1 MTSNDLDLF
10 GIQSVFRDFDN
21 DGFVDLLLAGSDQR
35 LFKNN
40 GDGTFSRLPNPF
52 SSNAMESYAVGD
64 LNSDGYLDIYAGYA
78 NIFNSPSNIDDVLF
92 INDGGTNNFFDVL
105 LEGTDS
111 NPNGIGA
118 RVELH
123 GSWGT
128 QIREVRSG
136 ESYGIMNSL
145 RQHFGI
151 GSATEID
158 SLVVR
163 WPSGTVDELSNPSI
177 NGQITLV
184 EGSASVQ
191 LGDCNCDGDVD
202 FLDIGPFIAILSAG
216 DYLAKADMDL
226 SGAVDFLDIGPFVA
240 VLSVP

>member
-1 MTSNDLDLF
+1 
-10 GIQSVFRDFDN
+10 
-21 DGFVDLLLAGSDQR
+21 
-35 LFKNN
+35 
-40 GDGTFSRLPNPF
+40 
-52 SSNAMESYAVGD
+52 
-64 LNSDGYLDIYAGYA
+64 
-78 NIFNSPSNIDDVLF
+78 
-92 INDGGTNNFFDVL
+92 
-105 LEGTDS
+105 
-111 NPNGIGA
+111 
-118 RVELH
+118 
-123 GSWGT
+123 
-128 QIREVRSG
+128 
-136 ESYGIMNSL
+136 MNSL

-151 GSATEID
+151 GSATKID

-163 WPSGTVDELSNPSI
+163 WPSGTVDELSNLSI